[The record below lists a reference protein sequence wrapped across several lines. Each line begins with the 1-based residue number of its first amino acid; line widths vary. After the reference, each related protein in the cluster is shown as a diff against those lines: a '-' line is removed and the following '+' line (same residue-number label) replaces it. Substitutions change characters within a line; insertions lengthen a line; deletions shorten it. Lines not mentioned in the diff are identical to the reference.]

1 MSSHYKSDGSPGIP
15 LTWCRI
21 LVSGGSLVHPA
32 PLPAGG
38 EIAQREAVSPCGSGR
53 SGPISE
59 VCLQLRAECSGRLE
73 GPLIFFLFDLKSWNY
88 MQGEWKQNKL
98 LIVGFGFVK
107 FPTASEEREIIGKL
121 KGLGLREDQG
131 RYDRYGADLKT
142 MAAKPV

>member
-107 FPTASEEREIIGKL
+107 VWSEIPNWPFRLFKPTDDT
-121 KGLGLREDQG
+121 LGPCGGVL
-131 RYDRYGADLKT
+131 
-142 MAAKPV
+142 